1 MKKLEFTIEI
11 NASAEKVWDV
21 LWEDENYR
29 NWTSTFIKGSYYKGE
44 LQEGNEILFL
54 SPGEHGMFAVV
65 EKMTPLK
72 SMHFKHY
79 GEVLDGV
86 RQERTYDENAIEQ
99 YDLTET
105 EVGTK
110 LTVTINTEEEYIT
123 YFTNSFPRALN
134 AIKEIAEK

>member
-1 MKKLEFTIEI
+1 MKKLQFTIEI
-11 NASAEKVWDV
+11 NASAKKVWEV

-29 NWTSTFIKGSYYKGE
+29 NWTSTFIRGSYYKGE
-44 LQEGNEILFL
+44 LLEGNEILFL
-54 SPGEHGMFAVV
+54 SPGEHGIFAVV

-86 RQERTYDENAIEQ
+86 RQEKTYDENAIEQ

-105 EVGTK
+105 AVGTT

-123 YFTNSFPRALN
+123 YFTNSFPRALK
-134 AIKEIAEK
+134 AIKEIAEQ